1 MQINFA
7 RASHLFLRFFAV
19 TARQRRE
26 NAQFHV
32 LWKTETGDKFFS
44 LLTIPLSFL
53 GIRESVTF
61 RPSLVPRRSRLGQSW
76 TLP

>member
-26 NAQFHV
+26 NAKFHV
-32 LWKTETGDKFFS
+32 LWKTETGDKIFFFVNYTVIV
-44 LLTIPLSFL
+44 L
-53 GIRESVTF
+53 RN
-61 RPSLVPRRSRLGQSW
+61 SRAGHI
-76 TLP
+76 